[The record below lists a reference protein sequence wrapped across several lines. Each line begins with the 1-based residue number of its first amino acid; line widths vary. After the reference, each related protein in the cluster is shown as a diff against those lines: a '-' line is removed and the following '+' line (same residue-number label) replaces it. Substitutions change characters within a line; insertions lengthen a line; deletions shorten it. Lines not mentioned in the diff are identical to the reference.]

1 MRGFN
6 LYIKMYLWYID
17 VHSGRGANKNRKRT
31 IELYCMFLE
40 VYIASLFDDTI
51 FTEDNK
57 IASDNNGG
65 FYSTRFN
72 VYENNIA
79 NLIRSLLCNKV
90 VGQRHGLVSGI
101 ENIIDVFD
109 VYAFPWEGYE
119 NSITGLQEINDLMFD
134 TLLI

>member
-1 MRGFN
+1 M
-6 LYIKMYLWYID
+6 WCID
-17 VHSGRGANKNRKRT
+17 VHNGRGANKKQKRT

-40 VYIASLFDDTI
+40 VYIASSFDDTI

-79 NLIRSLLCNKV
+79 NLIRTLLFNKV

-119 NSITGLQEINDLMFD
+119 NAIMCLRRINDLMFD
-134 TLLI
+134 TLII